1 MSDGSMAQRLALA
14 GLDWIVPQWSAP
26 SSVHALS
33 TTRNEGARHSIDFA
47 PANPA
52 IDQARSSLR
61 QFVPAEPMW
70 LAQQHG
76 TRVVDADQVHAQA
89 PRADAAVARVP
100 RKVCA
105 ILSGDCLPV
114 LLAARDGSVV
124 AAAHAGWRGLAAG
137 VLEATVRSM
146 RIAPDELVAWMGP
159 SIGASAFEV
168 GDEVRAAFCDRDA
181 AATTAFSAGR
191 PGKWFADLHAL
202 ARQRLARAGVVE
214 VSGVARCTFT
224 ETASF
229 YSYRRGG
236 ADASGRMATLIW
248 RDQA

>member
-1 MSDGSMAQRLALA
+1 MSDSALTQRLAHA
-14 GLDWIVPQWSAP
+14 GLDWIVPQWPAP

-33 TTRNEGARHSIDFA
+33 TTRNAGIGRSIDLA
-47 PANPA
+47 PASPA
-52 IDQARSSLR
+52 IDQARESLR
-61 QFVPAEPMW
+61 RFVPAEPLW

-76 TRVVDADQVHAQA
+76 TRVVDADEMHAQS
-89 PRADAAVARVP
+89 PSADAAVARTTG
-100 RKVCA
+100 KVCA

-114 LLAARDGSVV
+114 LFATRDGSVV

-137 VLEATVRSM
+137 VLEATVVSM
-146 RIAPDELVAWMGP
+146 RIAPDQVVAWMGP

-168 GDEVRAAFCDRDA
+168 GDEVRAAFCDLDGE
-181 AATTAFSAGR
+181 AATAFFAGK

-202 ARQRLARAGVVE
+202 ARRRLARAGVVE

-224 ETASF
+224 ESASF

-236 ADASGRMATLIW
+236 ADAAGRMATLIW
-248 RDQA
+248 RDQT